1 MNIYKI
7 TRRPDDDPEYDSFL
21 GFVCIA
27 RTPFEAKRI
36 FPSNEWESYW
46 DEEEKCWMNALDDK
60 IRCDAWPRDLDKL
73 QVEQVGTAMPGAQRG
88 TVLWSFLAG

>member
-7 TRRPDDDPEYDSFL
+7 TRHPDEDPEYDSFL

-36 FPSNEWESYW
+36 FPSSEWEFYW
-46 DEEEKCWMNALDDK
+46 DEEEKFA
-60 IRCDAWPRDLDKL
+60 
-73 QVEQVGTAMPGAQRG
+73 
-88 TVLWSFLAG
+88 FL